1 MSKLSAFIIRK
12 TPSGILAVRK
22 DREESL
28 PKKRFIDD
36 MDAAFQDGKYVSP
49 NEGPPRVKFRDMN
62 NYCKQVGK
70 KPVELTDE
78 EMEQFRF

>member
-1 MSKLSAFIIRK
+1 MIGCYLFECGVL
-12 TPSGILAVRK
+12 PPLF
-22 DREESL
+22 EESL

-49 NEGPPRVKFRDMN
+49 NEGPPSVKFRDMN